1 MQNILERGVV
11 FEATNRVTGPK
22 RFEVI
27 DASHIKVDDSIYK
40 SLKHSDFKYLT
51 NQALI
56 KGNRLVTSDNDIY
69 INQDGSLLSFKG
81 DGGVLT
87 YTNPKTVRQGKHSED
102 KVKRRNR
109 NYFTDREIWLSTA
122 SYISA
127 GFGHKYYDVNA
138 LYDAYTRQALAISN
152 NDEGVAKQLLKGI
165 MQTHH
170 INKDEGDDSIINL
183 ITLPRH
189 IHRWL
194 ERKNTDGSITF
205 NIIAKIVRE
214 LRDMPDDEI
223 RRKLT
228 SMSGMRELLVELGYV
243 DVVVDNFTARDRQD
257 LIDIF
262 DTSTLGGPYDPFYD
276 KDLADTLTTIS
287 YLDDYYKLK
296 REGKTTTE
304 SLEEVIPHVRQ
315 FGTKD
320 AINLFTALMNR
331 DELVY
336 IHHLQLIDQ
345 EIKA

>member
-11 FEATNRVTGPK
+11 FEATNQQTGPK
-22 RFEVI
+22 QFEVI
-27 DASHIKVDDSIYK
+27 DALHIKVEGSIYK
-40 SLKHSDFKYLT
+40 SLKHQDFNYLLH
-51 NQALI
+51 QALL
-56 KGNRLVTSDNDIY
+56 KGNRLVTSDSNIY
-69 INQDGSLLSFKG
+69 IDQDGSLLSFKG

-122 SYISA
+122 PYISA
-127 GFGHKYYDVNA
+127 GFGHRYYDVNA
-138 LYDAYTRQALAISN
+138 LYIKYTRQALEIAN
-152 NDEGVAKQLLKGI
+152 GDEGLAKKLLKGI

-183 ITLPRH
+183 ISLPRH

-194 ERKNTDGSITF
+194 ERRNTDGSIPF
-205 NIIAKIVRE
+205 RVIAKVVRE
-214 LRDMPDDEI
+214 LRVMPDDEL

-228 SMSGMRELLVELGYV
+228 SMGGMRELLVELGFKGII
-243 DVVVDNFTARDRQD
+243 VDNFTSRDRQD

-276 KDLADTLTTIS
+276 EDLADIFTTIS

-296 REGKTTTE
+296 RAGSTTTE
-304 SLEEVIPHVRQ
+304 ALEEVIPQVRQ

-331 DELVY
+331 DELIYVKD
-336 IHHLQLIDQ
+336 LQLIN
-345 EIKA
+345 KAINA